1 MKHFF
6 IFLLLLVF
14 AYGGGDILPKK
25 EEIKDTL
32 IVHDMV
38 LQGKVITLGN
48 EQLLF
53 KLLYSDGT
61 NYIAYKDIQSITT
74 KYNYHISFKGIDI
87 VGRVIGIEDNAYLKV
102 KEGENLRTIKISD
115 IDNFVMALRDDTS
128 IENRVKNAL
137 PFMQG
142 DINVGFE
149 IENSGNQSNELD
161 FLLNLAYKRAEHEF
175 KFYVDYQFDTTS
187 TVDTQ
192 KVVNKNELVGMLSYK
207 YNIISQNDFYY
218 GQFSADYDKP
228 RHIVNRWIP
237 SVGYGYRFG
246 YSKSRWIE
254 PSGGM
259 AYVATTYSDTIIDSK
274 DFSALSLNL
283 KGEYKIE
290 EVPYLNN
297 ILVNGFVMYYPSI
310 ENRFANDWV
319 LRSNLTLALPVFEFF
334 SVKLA
339 FDLRND
345 SNPDPSVGNNKTTSR
360 MLFGV
365 KF

>member
-1 MKHFF
+1 MKYL
-6 IFLLLLVF
+6 IGSILLLCI
-14 AYGGGDILPKK
+14 AYGGGDILPQK

-32 IVHDMV
+32 VVHDMV
-38 LQGKVITLGN
+38 LQGKVINLGK

-53 KLLYSDGT
+53 KLRYSDGI
-61 NYIAYKDIQSITT
+61 NYIAYKDIESITT

-87 VGRVIGIEDNAYLKV
+87 EGRVIGIEDNAYLKV
-102 KEGENLRTIKISD
+102 KEGEDLRTIKISD
-115 IDNFVMALRDDTS
+115 IDNFVMALSDDAS
-128 IENRVKNAL
+128 IENRVKNL
-137 PFMQG
+137 FPFMQG
-142 DINVGFE
+142 NINLGFE

-161 FLLNLAYKRAEHEF
+161 LLLNLMHKRDQHEF
-175 KFYVDYQFDTTS
+175 KFYLDYQLDTAN
-187 TVDTQ
+187 TVDTE
-192 KVVNKNELVGMLSYK
+192 KVVNKDELVGMLYYK
-207 YNIISQNDFYY
+207 YNIISQNAFYY

-237 SVGYGYRFG
+237 TAGYGYRF
-246 YSKSRWIE
+246 SLDKSRWIE
-254 PSGGM
+254 PSGGL

-274 DFSALSLNL
+274 DFTAMSLNL

-290 EVPYLNN
+290 EVPYVNN

-310 ENRFANDWV
+310 DSEFANDWV
-319 LRSNLTLALPVFEFF
+319 LRSNLTLSLPVFEFF
-334 SVKLA
+334 SIKLA

-365 KF
+365 NF